1 LRLRLERKKQKAKKK
16 RVNRSELEL
25 SEKACT
31 NCHFITKENVCPRCR
46 STSFS
51 EDYSG
56 LVVMFDPDNSAIAK
70 AMNIKE
76 KGRYALKVR

>member
-1 LRLRLERKKQKAKKK
+1 M
-16 RVNRSELEL
+16 

-31 NCHFITKENVCPRCR
+31 QCHFLTKESICPKCR

-51 EDYSG
+51 DDFSG
-56 LVVMFDPDNSAIAK
+56 LVIVFDPEGSAIAK

-76 KGRYALKVR
+76 KGRYALRVR

>member
-1 LRLRLERKKQKAKKK
+1 M
-16 RVNRSELEL
+16 

-31 NCHFITKENVCPRCR
+31 QCHFLTKESVCPKCR
-46 STSFS
+46 STSLSDDF
-51 EDYSG
+51 SG
-56 LVVMFDPDNSAIAK
+56 LVVVFDPEGSAIAK

>member
-1 LRLRLERKKQKAKKK
+1 M
-16 RVNRSELEL
+16 

-31 NCHFITKENVCPRCR
+31 MCHFITKENICPKCK
-46 STSFS
+46 TSSLSDDFS
-51 EDYSG
+51 G
-56 LVVMFDPDNSAIAK
+56 IVIVFDPENSAIAK

>member
-1 LRLRLERKKQKAKKK
+1 M
-16 RVNRSELEL
+16 

-31 NCHFITKENVCPRCR
+31 SCHTITTGNACPKCK
-46 STSFS
+46 TSSLSDDF
-51 EDYSG
+51 SG
-56 LVVMFDPDNSAIAK
+56 LVIVFDPEGSVIAK